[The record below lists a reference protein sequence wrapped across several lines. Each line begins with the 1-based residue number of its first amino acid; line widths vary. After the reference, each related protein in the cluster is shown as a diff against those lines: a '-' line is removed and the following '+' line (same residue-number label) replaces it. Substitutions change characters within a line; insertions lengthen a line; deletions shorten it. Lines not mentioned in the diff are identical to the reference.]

1 MAPVVSLIGRPNS
14 GKTTILEKLIP
25 VLVGQGTRIGTI
37 KHHVHGDFCMDVP
50 GKDTWRHRQA
60 GAAVVAL
67 SSPSGLGIIRR
78 TSRDTELAELVDRYF
93 FDMDLVLTEGYKK
106 AAAPKIEVF
115 RSTLHTDPLP
125 DPDSTLIA
133 MVSDVDVGRNLP
145 CFHHDDISGLA
156 AFVTARFLTA
166 PSLAAEVTVSL
177 AIDGRPLL
185 LTVAE
190 ADLLRQVV
198 QEKILGRTERLHQPA
213 IRLCLD

>member
-50 GKDTWRHRQA
+50 GKDTWRHRQ
-60 GAAVVAL
+60 
-67 SSPSGLGIIRR
+67 
-78 TSRDTELAELVDRYF
+78 AELVDRYF